1 MFASLVKFVGTSLK
15 WTFIVLLVL
24 VAGLDAERHL
34 VFLKA
39 A

>member
-24 VAGLDAERHL
+24 VAATWFTGAGSPYRTM
-34 VFLKA
+34 
-39 A
+39 